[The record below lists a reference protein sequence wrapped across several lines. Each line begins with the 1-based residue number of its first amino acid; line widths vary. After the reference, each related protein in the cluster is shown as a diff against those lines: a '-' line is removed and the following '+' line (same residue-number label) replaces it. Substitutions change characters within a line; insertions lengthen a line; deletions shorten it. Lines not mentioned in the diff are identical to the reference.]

1 MTSKNN
7 NDENINLKINNSTSE
22 VPKLPSGTQPEKKGF
37 WNSLFG
43 DSSESDESLNQ
54 PEEKGFWS
62 SLFGDSS
69 DSSDNEILPTGIENI
84 KSTGIETTKQ
94 EKNLT
99 NNNSNSDEISKVKSE
114 LKPLKSDF
122 LETGKQLKSDF
133 SETGKQLKSK
143 LKPLKSDNSETG
155 KQLKSDNS
163 ETGKQL
169 KSKLKPLKSDFLE
182 TGKQLK
188 SDNSETGKQ
197 LKSDNSETGKSME
210 IPIINSNNNDLNH
223 FLGTFCKSKYTINI
237 IHDIYD
243 EIAKNQELYE
253 NETFRISNLKYRL
266 CNKLTNYEKI
276 HDFFFDIGHNNLTFS
291 TNLNDFKVN
300 NILIDNNQIREIIVF
315 DPIKD
320 NNLNKI
326 NEQILN
332 IPKDNNIYKVL
343 IEIILNNL
351 GNETEDFKFNKFILT
366 HANKIKSNILYIGEL
381 DIGIDRHKS
390 LLFKYL
396 CDKLNLPCCIFRY
409 VSKINN
415 KIFDKHV
422 WNLIKIDNCIYVV
435 DFKNFPNRIVKPTNI
450 ETEKYYRIKEFIQ

>member
-1 MTSKNN
+1 MTSKKY
-7 NDENINLKINNSTSE
+7 NDENINLKINKSTSE
-22 VPKLPSGTQPEKKGF
+22 VPKLQLETQPEEKGF

-43 DSSESDESLNQ
+43 DSSESDVELTQ
-54 PEEKGFWS
+54 TKEKGFWS

-69 DSSDNEILPTGIENI
+69 DSSDNEILPTN
-84 KSTGIETTKQ
+84 IETTKQ

-99 NNNSNSDEISKVKSE
+99 NSNSNSDEINKVKTELKPLKSDFLETSKPLKSDFLETSKPLKSDNSETDKPLKSDNSETELKSE

-122 LETGKQLKSDF
+122 LETS
-133 SETGKQLKSK
+133 
-143 LKPLKSDNSETG
+143 KPLKSDNLETG
-155 KQLKSDNS
+155 
-163 ETGKQL
+163 
-169 KSKLKPLKSDFLE
+169 KPLKSDDSK
-182 TGKQLK
+182 T
-188 SDNSETGKQ
+188 D
-197 LKSDNSETGKSME
+197 KSME
-210 IPIINSNNNDLNH
+210 MPIINSNNNDLNH

-276 HDFFFDIGHNNLTFS
+276 YDFFFDIGHNNLTFS

-326 NEQILN
+326 NKQILN

-409 VSKINN
+409 VSKFNN